1 MIMSYSEHWF
11 GQSRSILKTAKAVI
25 TGIAQEVKITRK
37 TRRRFIKVKYLKG
50 ITTATQRSRTK
61 VHRFTTEANGN
72 KFLKSLDNP
81 LQSPSSWQKN
91 NEGTVLNPTKKSAT
105 ARETMNALVLV
116 RSRRLLQTRKII
128 DPFPLMVRME
138 RDQPR
143 IQNQVSIFYLL

>member
-1 MIMSYSEHWF
+1 M
-11 GQSRSILKTAKAVI
+11 
-25 TGIAQEVKITRK
+25 
-37 TRRRFIKVKYLKG
+37 
-50 ITTATQRSRTK
+50 
-61 VHRFTTEANGN
+61 HRFTTEANGN

-143 IQNQVSIFYLL
+143 IQNQVSIFICFIDFLFITEIKCQESYMEQLKKDRNPKAAVEFSSM